1 MSRLPARSDLFLRT
15 LRFSPVAMHMSLRT
29 LSLALVGLV
38 VSACAKRAPETAA
51 PEETAAPAGGEAS
64 EDIDALEAQLAAR
77 EDQLRALG
85 AAPPAAGGGAEA
97 EAMGATATR
106 QDKNDERTTDQVAKK
121 SAEAQSA
128 SADATPATAPMQA
141 EAPAPPGA
149 RCESVCEVTTSIC
162 QLRDNICELARRH
175 TDEPRYGRTC
185 DRAVADCEFA
195 TEACHACT

>member
-1 MSRLPARSDLFLRT
+1 
-15 LRFSPVAMHMSLRT
+15 MSLRT

-51 PEETAAPAGGEAS
+51 PEEAGAAGPAGGEAS

-85 AAPPAAGGGAEA
+85 AAPPAGGAGEV
-97 EAMGATATR
+97 EMMGATATS

-121 SAEAQSA
+121 SAEAQSV
-128 SADATPATAPMQA
+128 SAEPTPATAPMQA
-141 EAPAPPGA
+141 EARPAPPGA

-175 TDEPRYGRTC
+175 ADEPRYGRTC